1 MLLGDQRATIKP
13 PTGSDQMRMGRG
25 GPTQTFKKPTATGGS
40 EIKSSIQTTER
51 RPDAMGVTSSPTI
64 VDNSNRTNI
73 NNNSSA
79 VIGQGNIIDIQDQFL
94 QYT

>member
-1 MLLGDQRATIKP
+1 
-13 PTGSDQMRMGRG
+13 MGRG

-40 EIKSSIQTTER
+40 EIKNSIQTTER
-51 RPDAMGVTSSPTI
+51 RPDGMGVVSSPTI

-94 QYT
+94 QYS

>member
-1 MLLGDQRATIKP
+1 
-13 PTGSDQMRMGRG
+13 MRMGRG
-25 GPTQTFKKPTATGGS
+25 GPTQTFSKPAATGGS

-51 RPDAMGVTSSPTI
+51 RPDAMGATSSPTI

-73 NNNSSA
+73 SNNSSA